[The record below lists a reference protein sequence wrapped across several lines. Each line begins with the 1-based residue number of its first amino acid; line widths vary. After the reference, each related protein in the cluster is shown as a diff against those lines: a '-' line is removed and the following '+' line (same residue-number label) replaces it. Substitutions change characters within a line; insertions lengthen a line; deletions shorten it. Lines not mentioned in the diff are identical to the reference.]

1 MFTHGFFVTNI
12 YSIVRVDSKRTPSA
26 ADFSG
31 RLSFNELIF
40 KLDGNVEVLF
50 DGHKFT
56 DKKGWIRFLPKSG
69 QEVEYKV
76 KRIEPG
82 SCIDIF
88 FDTNIP
94 IKCDAFSVKCKNY
107 ERMSILFK
115 RAETAWRQKKSGYLY
130 TATGYLYEILGLLY
144 EESAYV
150 PGRKLEKIQPGMD
163 YITEHF
169 TEDFEIE
176 RLSAMCGISHTY
188 FKKIFTAACNMP
200 PKAYITHLRIQYA
213 CDLLKSG
220 QYKIS
225 DIAET
230 VGYKNVYYFSKVFKA
245 QTGTAP
251 SEYIKNII

>member
-1 MFTHGFFVTNI
+1 MFTHDFYITNI
-12 YSIVRVDSKRTPSA
+12 NSIIRIDSKRTPST

-31 RLSFNELIF
+31 KLNFNELIF

-56 DKKGWIRFLPKSG
+56 DKKGWIRFLPKTG

-94 IKCDAFSVKCKNY
+94 IKCEAFSLKFKNY
-107 ERMSILFK
+107 ERMSTLFK
-115 RAETAWRQKKSGYLY
+115 RAETAWRQKKSGYIY
-130 TATGYLYEILGLLY
+130 AAFGYLYEILGILF
-144 EESAYV
+144 EESTYA
-150 PGRKLEKIQPGMD
+150 PSGKLQKIQPGTD

-169 TEDFEIE
+169 TEDFSIE
-176 RLSAMCGISHTY
+176 RIADMCDISHTY
-188 FKKIFTAACNMP
+188 FKKIFTDAYNMP
-200 PKAYITHLRIQYA
+200 PKAYITQLRIRYA

-220 QYKIS
+220 RYRIS
-225 DIAET
+225 DVAEI

>member
-12 YSIVRVDSKRTPSA
+12 YSIVRVDSKRTPST

-31 RLSFNELIF
+31 KLNFNELIF

-56 DKKGWIRFLPKSG
+56 DKKGWIRFLPKTG

-94 IKCDAFSVKCKNY
+94 IKCEAFSLKFKNY
-107 ERMSILFK
+107 ERMSTLFK
-115 RAETAWRQKKSGYLY
+115 RAESVWRQKKNGYIYAAFGYLY
-130 TATGYLYEILGLLY
+130 AILGILF
-144 EESAYV
+144 EESTYA
-150 PGRKLEKIQPGMD
+150 PSGKLQKIQPGMD

-200 PKAYITHLRIQYA
+200 PKAYITQLRIRYA

-220 QYKIS
+220 RYRIS
-225 DIAET
+225 DVAEI

>member
-1 MFTHGFFVTNI
+1 M
-12 YSIVRVDSKRTPSA
+12 
-26 ADFSG
+26 
-31 RLSFNELIF
+31 
-40 KLDGNVEVLF
+40 
-50 DGHKFT
+50 
-56 DKKGWIRFLPKSG
+56 
-69 QEVEYKV
+69 
-76 KRIEPG
+76 
-82 SCIDIF
+82 
-88 FDTNIP
+88 
-94 IKCDAFSVKCKNY
+94 
-107 ERMSILFK
+107 
-115 RAETAWRQKKSGYLY
+115 
-130 TATGYLYEILGLLY
+130 
-144 EESAYV
+144 

-176 RLSAMCGISHTY
+176 RLSAMCGMSHTY

-245 QTGTAP
+245 QTGIAP
-251 SEYIKNII
+251 SKYRKTIL

>member
-12 YSIVRVDSKRTPSA
+12 YSIVRVDSKRTPST

-31 RLSFNELIF
+31 KLNFNELIF

-56 DKKGWIRFLPKSG
+56 DKKGWIRFLPKTG

-94 IKCDAFSVKCKNY
+94 IKCEAFSLKFKNC
-107 ERMSILFK
+107 ERMSTLFK
-115 RAETAWRQKKSGYLY
+115 RAESVWRQKKNGYIYAAFGYLY
-130 TATGYLYEILGLLY
+130 AILGILF
-144 EESAYV
+144 EESTYA
-150 PGRKLEKIQPGMD
+150 PSGKLQKIQPGMD

-200 PKAYITHLRIQYA
+200 PKAYITQLRIRYA

-220 QYKIS
+220 RYRIS
-225 DIAET
+225 DVAEI

>member
-1 MFTHGFFVTNI
+1 MFTHDFYITNI
-12 YSIVRVDSKRTPSA
+12 NSIIRIDSKRTPST

-31 RLSFNELIF
+31 KLNFNELIF

-50 DGHKFT
+50 DGHKFS
-56 DKKGWIRFLPKSG
+56 DKKGWIRFLPKTG

-94 IKCDAFSVKCKNY
+94 IKCEAFSLKFKNY
-107 ERMSILFK
+107 ERMSTLFK
-115 RAETAWRQKKSGYLY
+115 RAESVWRQKKNGYIY
-130 TATGYLYEILGLLY
+130 AAFGYLYEILDLLY

-176 RLSAMCGISHTY
+176 RLSAMCGMSHTY

-225 DIAET
+225 DIAEK
-230 VGYKNVYYFSKVFKA
+230 VGYKNMYYFSKVFKA
-245 QTGTAP
+245 QTGIAP
-251 SEYIKNII
+251 SKYRKTIL

>member
-115 RAETAWRQKKSGYLY
+115 RAETAWR
-130 TATGYLYEILGLLY
+130 
-144 EESAYV
+144 
-150 PGRKLEKIQPGMD
+150 
-163 YITEHF
+163 
-169 TEDFEIE
+169 
-176 RLSAMCGISHTY
+176 
-188 FKKIFTAACNMP
+188 
-200 PKAYITHLRIQYA
+200 
-213 CDLLKSG
+213 
-220 QYKIS
+220 
-225 DIAET
+225 
-230 VGYKNVYYFSKVFKA
+230 
-245 QTGTAP
+245 
-251 SEYIKNII
+251 

>member
-1 MFTHGFFVTNI
+1 MEI
-12 YSIVRVDSKRTPSA
+12 
-26 ADFSG
+26 
-31 RLSFNELIF
+31 
-40 KLDGNVEVLF
+40 LF
-50 DGHKFT
+50 DGQKFT
-56 DKKGWIRFLPKSG
+56 DKKGQVRFLPKTG
-69 QEVEYKV
+69 RKVEYKV

-82 SCIDIF
+82 SCIDIY
-88 FDTNIP
+88 FDTNVP
-94 IKCDAFSVKCKNY
+94 IKCDAFSVKCRNY

-115 RAETAWRQKKSGYLY
+115 RAEIAWRQKKSGYLY
-130 TATGYLYEILGLLY
+130 TAAGYLYEILGLLY

-176 RLSAMCGISHTY
+176 RLSAMCGMSHTY

-245 QTGTAP
+245 QTGIAP
-251 SEYIKNII
+251 SKYRKTIL